1 MNHMSTDTQL
11 FARKEKILV
20 ALSDISLATLIS
32 QALLQEGYENFVVK
46 NGQEALDQMKIK
58 QPDLLLIDLIMPG
71 KNGYEIL
78 TEKSFDRMI
87 TKIPVIIV
95 SNTGAPIEMR
105 KIPSTSSVKDYIIK
119 AHVDVDDVIEK
130 IALVF
135 GYPARK
141 EITKEDKNKS
151 VGLGKVILWVEDDKF
166 LSTILLKKFESSGY
180 KVIKADNGDQALEM
194 IQSTTPNVI
203 VLDILLPGLSGF
215 EILQKIHIQ
224 DKFKTIPVIM
234 LSNMSKPSDLE
245 KAKMLGVQKFLVK
258 AAVSLD
264 QIVKEIAILVK

>member
-1 MNHMSTDTQL
+1 MSTDTQL

-46 NGQEALDQMKIK
+46 NGQEALDQMKTK

-71 KNGYEIL
+71 KNGYEVL

-130 IALVF
+130 VALVF

-141 EITKEDKNKS
+141 EITKEDKSKS